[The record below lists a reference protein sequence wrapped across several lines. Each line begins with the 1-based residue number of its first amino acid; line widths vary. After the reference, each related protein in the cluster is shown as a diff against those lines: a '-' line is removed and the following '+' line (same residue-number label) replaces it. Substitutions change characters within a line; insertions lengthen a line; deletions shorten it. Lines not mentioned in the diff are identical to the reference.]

1 MKGPSAVGATPEAG
15 LSNRHGSRDQN
26 EGSKGK
32 MATLQITLP
41 DGATREVP
49 SGTTAAEIA
58 QQISPRL
65 AKEALVARADGEL
78 IDLSRPLDH
87 NVKLAIL
94 TSKDP
99 DAVQVLRH
107 SAAHLLAAAV
117 LELYPDVKLGV
128 GPPIETGFF
137 YEFLRDQPFTPE
149 DLEKIEAKMREIAA
163 RDVPNERKLIPKP
176 EALDLYRKSN
186 QEFKC
191 ELVEEKAIE
200 PMVSFYTTGKFIDFC
215 RGPHIPSTGR
225 IKAFKLMN
233 VAGAYW
239 KGHEGNPQMQRIYA
253 ACFVDQKELDEY
265 LHKLEEAKRRDHRR
279 IGKELG
285 LFTVN
290 DLVGAGLPLWLP
302 KGATI
307 RRLLEEYILEKE
319 RQADYEHVYTPDL
332 AKVDLYVR
340 SGHWAH
346 YHEDMFPPMDLETEQ
361 LVLRPMNC
369 PHHILVYQSKKRS
382 YRDLPVRIAE
392 LGTMYR
398 YERSGVLSG
407 LSRVRVMTLNDAH
420 IFCTPEQIKDE
431 FAGVMRLVEQAY
443 RDLGI
448 TQYTYRLSLRDKVN
462 VGKYIA
468 NDEMWD
474 LAERMLREAMDSLH
488 LPYTEAP
495 GEAAFYGPKLDIQLA
510 DVMGHQ
516 ETYSTIQIDFH
527 LPNQFDLGYVG
538 ADGQE
543 HRPVMIHRGVIS
555 TMERMVSYLIELY
568 AGAFPVWL
576 APVQA
581 SVLPVSGKF
590 EEYAKKVTKQLKD
603 AGVRVHLDDRNEKLQ
618 AKIRDAQLEK
628 IPYMLILGGKEA
640 EAGTVSVRHRF
651 KGDLGPRPIE
661 QFIADLQH
669 DIATKVID
677 RPPPA
682 ESGSEKAAAGTK
694 AK

>member
-1 MKGPSAVGATPEAG
+1 MSTE
-15 LSNRHGSRDQN
+15 
-26 EGSKGK
+26 
-32 MATLQITLP
+32 TIQITLP
-41 DGATREVP
+41 DGATREVQR
-49 SGTTAAEIA
+49 GTTAAQIA
-58 QQISPRL
+58 HQISPRL

-78 IDLSRPLDH
+78 VDLSRPLEHDA
-87 NVKLAIL
+87 KISIL
-94 TSKDP
+94 TAKDP
-99 DAVQVLRH
+99 DSLQVFRH

-117 LELYPDVKLGV
+117 LELYPDVKLGI
-128 GPPIETGFF
+128 GPPIDTGFF
-137 YEFLRDQPFTPE
+137 YEFVRAEPFTQE
-149 DLEKIEAKMREIAA
+149 DLEKIEAKMHELAA
-163 RDVPNERKLIPKP
+163 KDFPNERKLIAKP
-176 EALDLYRKSN
+176 EAIELYRKSN

-191 ELVEEKAIE
+191 ELVEEKATE

-225 IKAFKLMN
+225 IKAFKLMS

-239 KGHEGNPQMQRIYA
+239 KGKESNPQMQRIYG
-253 ACFVDQKELDEY
+253 ACFIDQKELDEY

-279 IGKELG
+279 VGKELG
-285 LFTVN
+285 LFTVS
-290 DLVGAGLPLWLP
+290 DQVGSGLPLWLP

-307 RRLLEEYILEKE
+307 RRLLEEYILERE
-319 RQADYEHVYTPDL
+319 RRAGYQHVYTPDL

-346 YHEDMFPPMDLETEQ
+346 YHEDMFPAMDMETEQ

-369 PHHILVYQSKKRS
+369 PHHILVYESKKHS

-420 IFCTPEQIKDE
+420 IFCTPEQIKEE

-448 TQYTYRLSLRDKVN
+448 TQYTYRLSLRDKMN
-462 VGKYIA
+462 RAKYVE
-468 NDEMWD
+468 NDEMWE
-474 LAERMLREAMDSLH
+474 LAENMLREAMNSLN

-527 LPNQFDLGYVG
+527 LPNQFELGYIG
-538 ADGQE
+538 ADGQQ

-555 TMERMVSYLIELY
+555 TMERMTSYLIELY

-581 SVLPVSGKF
+581 VVLPIT
-590 EEYAKKVTKQLKD
+590 ERQNDYAKQVLEKLLD
-603 AGVRVHLDDRNEKLQ
+603 SGVRAELDDRNEKLQ
-618 AKIRDAQLEK
+618 AKIRDAQLQK
-628 IPYMLILGGKEA
+628 IPYMLVIGGKEA
-640 EAGTVSVRHRF
+640 EAGTVSVRHRA
-651 KGDLGPRPIE
+651 KGDLGARPLE
-661 QFIADLQH
+661 QFSADLRAEI
-669 DIATKVID
+669 DSKVI
-677 RPPPA
+677 
-682 ESGSEKAAAGTK
+682 S
-694 AK
+694 

>member
-1 MKGPSAVGATPEAG
+1 MSTE
-15 LSNRHGSRDQN
+15 
-26 EGSKGK
+26 
-32 MATLQITLP
+32 TIQITLP
-41 DGATREVP
+41 DGATREVQR
-49 SGTTAAEIA
+49 GTTAAQIA
-58 QQISPRL
+58 HQISPRL

-78 IDLSRPLDH
+78 VDLSRPLEHDA
-87 NVKLAIL
+87 KISIL
-94 TSKDP
+94 TAKDP
-99 DAVQVLRH
+99 DSLQVFRH

-117 LELYPDVKLGV
+117 LELYPDVKLGI
-128 GPPIETGFF
+128 GPPIDTGFF
-137 YEFLRDQPFTPE
+137 YEFVRKEPFTQD
-149 DLEKIEAKMREIAA
+149 DLEKIEAKMHELAA
-163 RDVPNERKLIPKP
+163 KDFPNERKLISKP
-176 EALDLYRKSN
+176 EALELYRKSN

-191 ELVEEKAIE
+191 ELVEEKATE

-225 IKAFKLMN
+225 IKAFKLMS

-239 KGHEGNPQMQRIYA
+239 KGKESNPQMQRIYG
-253 ACFVDQKELDEY
+253 ACFIDQKELDEY

-285 LFTVN
+285 LFTVS
-290 DLVGAGLPLWLP
+290 DQVGSGLPLWLP

-307 RRLLEEYILEKE
+307 RRLLEDYILEKE
-319 RQADYEHVYTPDL
+319 RRAGYQHVYTPDL

-346 YHEDMFPPMDLETEQ
+346 YHEDMFPTMDMETEQ

-369 PHHILVYQSKKRS
+369 PHHILVYESKKHS

-420 IFCTPEQIKDE
+420 IFCTPEQIKEE

-448 TQYTYRLSLRDKVN
+448 TQYTYRLSLRDKLHTE
-462 VGKYIA
+462 KYVD
-468 NDEMWD
+468 NDAMWD
-474 LAERMLREAMDSLH
+474 LAERMLHEAMDSLN

-527 LPNQFDLGYVG
+527 LPNQFELGYIG
-538 ADGQE
+538 ADGQV

-555 TMERMVSYLIELY
+555 TMERMTSYLIELY

-581 SVLPVSGKF
+581 VVLPIT
-590 EEYAKKVTKQLKD
+590 ERQNDYAKQVVEKLLD
-603 AGVRVHLDDRNEKLQ
+603 AGARVELDDRNEKLQ
-618 AKIRDAQLEK
+618 AKIRDAQLQK
-628 IPYMLILGGKEA
+628 VPYMLVIGGKEA
-640 EAGTVSVRHRF
+640 EAGTVSVRHRA
-651 KGDLGPRPIE
+651 KGDLGPRPLE
-661 QFIADLQH
+661 QFSADLRAEV
-669 DIATKVID
+669 DSKVI
-677 RPPPA
+677 
-682 ESGSEKAAAGTK
+682 S
-694 AK
+694 

>member
-1 MKGPSAVGATPEAG
+1 MTTE
-15 LSNRHGSRDQN
+15 
-26 EGSKGK
+26 
-32 MATLQITLP
+32 TIQITLP

-49 SGTTAAEIA
+49 RGTTPAQIAE
-58 QQISPRL
+58 QISSRL
-65 AKEALVARADGEL
+65 AKVALVARADGEL
-78 IDLSRPLDH
+78 VDLSKPLEQ
-87 NVKLAIL
+87 NAKIAIL
-94 TSKDP
+94 TAKDP
-99 DAVQVLRH
+99 DALQVLRH

-117 LELYPDVKLGV
+117 MELYPNVKLGI

-137 YEFLRDQPFTPE
+137 YEFLRAEPFTQE
-149 DLEKIEAKMREIAA
+149 ELEKIEAKMRELAA
-163 RDVPNERKLIPKP
+163 KDIPNERKWIPKP
-176 EALDLYRKSN
+176 EALELYRSTN

-191 ELVEEKAIE
+191 ELVDEKADE
-200 PMVSFYTTGKFIDFC
+200 PMVSFYITGKFIDFC

-233 VAGAYW
+233 VSGAYW
-239 KGHEGNPQMQRIYA
+239 KGKEGNPQLQRIYG
-253 ACFVDQKELDEY
+253 ACFIEQKDLDDY
-265 LHKLEEAKRRDHRR
+265 LHRLEEAKRRDHRKL
-279 IGKELG
+279 GKELE
-285 LFTVN
+285 LFTVS
-290 DLVGAGLPLWLP
+290 DLVGSGLPLWLP

-319 RQADYEHVYTPDL
+319 REAGYQHVYTPDL
-332 AKVDLYVR
+332 AKVDLYIR
-340 SGHWAH
+340 SGHWEH
-346 YHEDMFPPMDLETEQ
+346 YHEDMFPPMDLKTEE

-369 PHHILVYQSKKRS
+369 PHHILVYESKKRS

-407 LSRVRVMTLNDAH
+407 LSRVRCMTLNDAH
-420 IFCTPEQIKDE
+420 IFCTPDQIKEE

-448 TQYTYRLSLRDKVN
+448 TQYTYRLSLREKGPSDKYV
-462 VGKYIA
+462 A

-474 LAERMLREAMDSLH
+474 LAERMLREAMDALG

-527 LPNQFDLGYVG
+527 LPNQFDLGYIG

-568 AGAFPVWL
+568 AGAFPAWL
-576 APVQA
+576 APVQVA
-581 SVLPVSGKF
+581 VLPLSDKTV
-590 EEYAKKVTKQLKD
+590 EYARKVEQDLSR
-603 AGVRVHLDDRNEKLQ
+603 AGFRVHLDDRNEKLQ
-618 AKIRDAQLEK
+618 AKIRDAQLQK
-628 IPYMLILGGKEA
+628 IPYMLVIGGKEA
-640 EAGTVSVRHRF
+640 EAGTVSVRHRS
-651 KGDLGPRPIE
+651 KGDLGPRPVE
-661 QFIADLQH
+661 QFAADL
-669 DIATKVID
+669 K
-677 RPPPA
+677 A
-682 ESGSEKAAAGTK
+682 EVDSRTVA
-694 AK
+694 

>member
-1 MKGPSAVGATPEAG
+1 MSTE
-15 LSNRHGSRDQN
+15 
-26 EGSKGK
+26 
-32 MATLQITLP
+32 TIQITLP
-41 DGATREVP
+41 DGATREVQR
-49 SGTTAAEIA
+49 GTTAAEIA
-58 QQISPRL
+58 RQISPRL

-78 IDLSRPLDH
+78 VDLSRPLEHDS
-87 NVKLAIL
+87 KISIL
-94 TSKDP
+94 TAKDP
-99 DAVQVLRH
+99 DSLQVFRH

-117 LELYPDVKLGV
+117 LELYPDVKLGI
-128 GPPIETGFF
+128 GPPIDTGFF
-137 YEFLRDQPFTPE
+137 YEFVRQAPFTQD
-149 DLEKIEAKMREIAA
+149 DLEKIEAKMHEIAA
-163 RDVPNERKLIPKP
+163 KDFPNERKLIPKP
-176 EALDLYRKSN
+176 EALELYRKSN

-191 ELVEEKAIE
+191 ELVEEKATE

-239 KGHEGNPQMQRIYA
+239 KGQESNPQMQRIYG
-253 ACFVDQKELDEY
+253 ACFIDQKELDEY

-285 LFTVN
+285 LFTVS
-290 DLVGAGLPLWLP
+290 DQVGSGLPLWLP

-307 RRLLEEYILEKE
+307 RRLLEDYILEKE
-319 RQADYEHVYTPDL
+319 RRAGYQHVYTPDL
-332 AKVDLYVR
+332 AKIDLYVR
-340 SGHWAH
+340 SGHWSH
-346 YHEDMFPPMDLETEQ
+346 YHEDMFPAMDMETEQ

-369 PHHILVYQSKKRS
+369 PHHILVYESKKHS

-420 IFCTPEQIKDE
+420 IFCTPEQIKEE

-448 TQYTYRLSLRDKVN
+448 TQYTYRLSLRDKLN
-462 VGKYIA
+462 RAKYVE
-468 NDEMWD
+468 NDQMWD
-474 LAERMLREAMDSLH
+474 LAEDMLREAMNSLG

-527 LPNQFDLGYVG
+527 LPHQFELGYIG
-538 ADGQE
+538 ADGQT

-555 TMERMVSYLIELY
+555 TMERMTSYLIELY

-581 SVLPVSGKF
+581 VVLPIT
-590 EEYAKKVTKQLKD
+590 ERQNEYATGVLNKLLD
-603 AGVRVHLDDRNEKLQ
+603 AGARVELDDRNEKLQ
-618 AKIRDAQLEK
+618 AKIRDAQLQK
-628 IPYMLILGGKEA
+628 VPYMLVIGGKEA
-640 EAGTVSVRHRF
+640 EAGTVSVRHRS
-651 KGDLGPRPIE
+651 KGDLGPRPLE
-661 QFIADLQH
+661 QFIADLRV
-669 DIATKVID
+669 DIESKVI
-677 RPPPA
+677 
-682 ESGSEKAAAGTK
+682 S
-694 AK
+694 

>member
-1 MKGPSAVGATPEAG
+1 MST
-15 LSNRHGSRDQN
+15 D
-26 EGSKGK
+26 
-32 MATLQITLP
+32 TIQITLP
-41 DGATREVP
+41 DGATREVRR
-49 SGTTAAEIA
+49 GTTAAEIA
-58 QQISPRL
+58 RQISPRL

-78 IDLSRPLDH
+78 VDLSRPLEHDA
-87 NVKLAIL
+87 KISIL
-94 TSKDP
+94 TAKDP
-99 DAVQVLRH
+99 DSLQVFRH

-117 LELYPDVKLGV
+117 LELYPDVKLGI
-128 GPPIETGFF
+128 GPPIDTGFF
-137 YEFLRDQPFTPE
+137 YEFVRKEPFTQD
-149 DLEKIEAKMREIAA
+149 DLEKIEAKMHELAA
-163 RDVPNERKLIPKP
+163 KDFPNERKLIPKP
-176 EALDLYRKSN
+176 EALELYRNSN

-191 ELVEEKAIE
+191 ELVEEKATE

-225 IKAFKLMN
+225 IKAFKLMS

-239 KGHEGNPQMQRIYA
+239 KGQESNPQMQRIYG
-253 ACFVDQKELDEY
+253 ACFIDQKELDEY

-285 LFTVN
+285 LFTVS
-290 DLVGAGLPLWLP
+290 DQVGSGLPLWLP

-319 RQADYEHVYTPDL
+319 RRAGYQHVYTPDL

-346 YHEDMFPPMDLETEQ
+346 YHEDMFPAMDMETEQ

-369 PHHILVYQSKKRS
+369 PHHILVYESKKHS

-420 IFCTPEQIKDE
+420 IFCTPEQIKEE
-431 FAGVMRLVEQAY
+431 FAAVMRLVEQAY

-448 TQYTYRLSLRDKVN
+448 TQYTYRLSLRDKLHSE
-462 VGKYIA
+462 KYID
-468 NDEMWD
+468 NDAMWD
-474 LAERMLREAMDSLH
+474 LAERMLHEAMDSLN

-527 LPNQFDLGYVG
+527 LPNQFELGYIG
-538 ADGQE
+538 ADGQT

-555 TMERMVSYLIELY
+555 TMERMTSYLIELY

-581 SVLPVSGKF
+581 VVLPIT
-590 EEYAKKVTKQLKD
+590 ERQNEYAKQVLEKLLD
-603 AGVRVHLDDRNEKLQ
+603 GGVRAELDDRNEKLQ
-618 AKIRDAQLEK
+618 AKIRDAQLQK
-628 IPYMLILGGKEA
+628 VPYMLVIGAKEA
-640 EAGTVSVRHRF
+640 EAGTVSVRHRS
-651 KGDLGPRPIE
+651 KGDLGPRPLE
-661 QFIADLQH
+661 QFSADLRAEV
-669 DIATKVID
+669 DSKVI
-677 RPPPA
+677 
-682 ESGSEKAAAGTK
+682 S
-694 AK
+694 

>member
-1 MKGPSAVGATPEAG
+1 MST
-15 LSNRHGSRDQN
+15 D
-26 EGSKGK
+26 
-32 MATLQITLP
+32 TIQITLP
-41 DGATREVP
+41 DGATREVQR
-49 SGTTAAEIA
+49 GTTAAQIA
-58 QQISPRL
+58 HQISPRL

-78 IDLSRPLDH
+78 VDLSRPLEHDT
-87 NVKLAIL
+87 KISIL
-94 TSKDP
+94 TAKDP
-99 DAVQVLRH
+99 DSLQVFRH

-117 LELYPDVKLGV
+117 LELYPDVKLGI
-128 GPPIETGFF
+128 GPPIDTGFF
-137 YEFLRDQPFTPE
+137 YEFVRAEPFTQD

-163 RDVPNERKLIPKP
+163 KDFPNERKLLPKP
-176 EALDLYRKSN
+176 EALELYRKSN

-191 ELVEEKAIE
+191 ELVEEKATE

-225 IKAFKLMN
+225 IKAFKLMS

-239 KGHEGNPQMQRIYA
+239 KGKESNPQMQRIYG
-253 ACFVDQKELDEY
+253 ACFIDQKELDEY

-285 LFTVN
+285 LFTVS

-307 RRLLEEYILEKE
+307 RRLLEDYILEKE
-319 RQADYEHVYTPDL
+319 RRAGYQHVYTPDL
-332 AKVDLYVR
+332 AKVDLYMR

-346 YHEDMFPPMDLETEQ
+346 YHEDMFPPMDLENEQ

-369 PHHILVYQSKKRS
+369 PHHILVYESKKHS

-407 LSRVRVMTLNDAH
+407 LSRVRCMTLNDAH
-420 IFCTPEQIKDE
+420 IFCTPEQIKEE

-448 TQYTYRLSLRDKVN
+448 TQYTYRLSLRDKLN
-462 VGKYIA
+462 RAKYVE

-474 LAERMLREAMDSLH
+474 LAENMLREAMDSLK

-527 LPNQFDLGYVG
+527 LPNQFELGYIG
-538 ADGQE
+538 ADGQV

-581 SVLPVSGKF
+581 VVLPIT
-590 EEYAKKVTKQLKD
+590 ERQNDYAKQVLGKLLD
-603 AGVRVHLDDRNEKLQ
+603 GGVRAELDDRNEKLQ
-618 AKIRDAQLEK
+618 AKIRDAQLQK
-628 IPYMLILGGKEA
+628 IPYMLVIGGKEA
-640 EAGTVSVRHRF
+640 EAGTVSVRHRA
-651 KGDLGPRPIE
+651 KGDLGARPLE
-661 QFIADLQH
+661 QFSADLRAEI
-669 DIATKVID
+669 DSKVI
-677 RPPPA
+677 
-682 ESGSEKAAAGTK
+682 S
-694 AK
+694 

>member
-1 MKGPSAVGATPEAG
+1 MSTE
-15 LSNRHGSRDQN
+15 
-26 EGSKGK
+26 
-32 MATLQITLP
+32 TIQITLP
-41 DGATREVP
+41 DGATREVQR
-49 SGTTAAEIA
+49 GTTAAQIA
-58 QQISPRL
+58 HQISPRL

-78 IDLSRPLDH
+78 VDLSRPLEHDA
-87 NVKLAIL
+87 KISIL
-94 TSKDP
+94 TAKDP
-99 DAVQVLRH
+99 DSLQVFRH

-117 LELYPDVKLGV
+117 LELYPDVKLGI
-128 GPPIETGFF
+128 GPPIDTGFF
-137 YEFLRDQPFTPE
+137 YEFVRAEPFTQD
-149 DLEKIEAKMREIAA
+149 DLEKIELKMRELGAK
-163 RDVPNERKLIPKP
+163 DFPNERKLIPKP
-176 EALDLYRKSN
+176 EALELYRKSN

-191 ELVEEKAIE
+191 ELVEEKATE
-200 PMVSFYTTGKFIDFC
+200 PMVSFYTTGKFVDFC

-225 IKAFKLMN
+225 IKAFKLMS

-239 KGHEGNPQMQRIYA
+239 KGKESNPQMQRIYG
-253 ACFVDQKELDEY
+253 ACFIDQKELDEY

-285 LFTVN
+285 LFTVS

-307 RRLLEEYILEKE
+307 RRLLEDYILEKE
-319 RQADYEHVYTPDL
+319 RRAGYQHVYTPDL
-332 AKVDLYVR
+332 AKVDLYMR

-346 YHEDMFPPMDLETEQ
+346 YHEDMFPPMDLENEQ

-369 PHHILVYQSKKRS
+369 PHHILVYESKKHS

-407 LSRVRVMTLNDAH
+407 LSRVRCMTLNDAH
-420 IFCTPEQIKDE
+420 IFCTPEQIKEE

-448 TQYTYRLSLRDKVN
+448 TQYTYRLSLRDKLN
-462 VGKYIA
+462 RAKYVE
-468 NDEMWD
+468 NDQMWD
-474 LAERMLREAMDSLH
+474 LAENMLREAMDSLN

-527 LPNQFDLGYVG
+527 LPNQFELGYVG
-538 ADGQE
+538 ADGQQ

-555 TMERMVSYLIELY
+555 TMERMTSYLIELY

-581 SVLPVSGKF
+581 VVLPIT
-590 EEYAKKVTKQLKD
+590 ERQNDYAKQVLQKLLD
-603 AGVRVHLDDRNEKLQ
+603 GGARAELDDRNEKLQ
-618 AKIRDAQLEK
+618 AKIRDAQLQK
-628 IPYMLILGGKEA
+628 IPYMLVIGGKEA
-640 EAGTVSVRHRF
+640 EAGTVSVRHRA
-651 KGDLGPRPIE
+651 KGDQGARPLE
-661 QFIADLQH
+661 QFSADLR
-669 DIATKVID
+669 AEID
-677 RPPPA
+677 
-682 ESGSEKAAAGTK
+682 SKLIS
-694 AK
+694 